1 MKLLFRYFLRYFFGL
16 LACAVL
22 FGFVFTLSS
31 GVSEKVMA
39 VIAAGRKLPIYC
51 VETEEPVVALTF
63 DAAWGNED
71 TDALIGILEQYGA
84 KATFFV
90 TGDFAERFPDDIKK
104 FSEKG
109 HDIANHSYGHPH
121 IDQLSYEELKADTD
135 KCNAVIQE
143 LTGQSPLL
151 YRGPYGEYNNTI
163 LEILEAQGQYCI
175 QWDVDSLD
183 WKDPSPEQ
191 LCENVLKKVK
201 NGSII
206 LLHNGAKNTPQALPQ
221 LLQGLKD
228 QGYSFVLVRDL
239 IYTENYEIDHTGM
252 QKKLE
257 H

>member
-1 MKLLFRYFLRYFFGL
+1 MFKLWLRYFSIL
-16 LACAVL
+16 MACIIL
-22 FGFVFTLSS
+22 FFTIYTLSS
-31 GVSEKVMA
+31 GLYGKVSSVMA
-39 VIAAGRKLPIYC
+39 GDRKLPIYC
-51 VETEEPVVALTF
+51 VKTDAPVVALTF

-71 TDALIGILEQYGA
+71 TDQLIGILDQFGA

-90 TGDFAERFPDDIKK
+90 TGDFAARFPEDIRK

-121 IDQLSYEELKADTD
+121 IDQLSYDELKADTD
-135 KCNAVIQE
+135 KCNELIQK
-143 LTGQSPLL
+143 LTGQAPML
-151 YRGPYGEYNNTI
+151 YRGPYGEYNNTLI
-163 LEILEAQGQYCI
+163 EMLEAQNQYCI

-183 WKDPSPEQ
+183 WKDPSVPQ
-191 LCENVLKKVK
+191 LCQNVLGKVK

-228 QGYSFVLVRDL
+228 QGYRFVLVREL

-257 H
+257 K